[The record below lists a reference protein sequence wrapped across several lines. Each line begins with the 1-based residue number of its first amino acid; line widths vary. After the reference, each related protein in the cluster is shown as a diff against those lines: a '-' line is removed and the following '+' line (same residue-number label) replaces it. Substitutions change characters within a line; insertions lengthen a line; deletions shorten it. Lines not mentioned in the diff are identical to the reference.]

1 MDSRLGRALF
11 IAVLVG
17 GALLS
22 ACVQP
27 RGPAARPV
35 VRPDTSRAQR
45 HFALGEFQEAIA
57 AYAEIAEQYPGG
69 GSVLSEYGEMIEKI
83 KARAD
88 RSFDSGDYDGA
99 EKAYR
104 ILAENFFLFA
114 TVEGTLSFGPPLLS
128 RRILECQAALSERRA
143 RQSLAAGDYSRT
155 LDSFRSL
162 PPDVLQESRVSAGLG
177 RMMEELKRSADRALA
192 RKDFRAAGK
201 AYAALR
207 DGLPLS
213 DQAGLS
219 LGFSK
224 SVAEEGIKTCRAQLT
239 KDGLDRYRKGQLKE
253 AISVWQSLLEFDPNN
268 TEIRKAVDTASEQL
282 KKLKRE

>member
-1 MDSRLGRALF
+1 MDSRLLRILF
-11 IAVLVG
+11 ISVLIG
-17 GALLS
+17 GAVLS
-22 ACVQP
+22 ACLQP
-27 RGPAARPV
+27 KGPGARPV

-45 HFALGEFQEAIA
+45 YFAIGEFQEAIA
-57 AYAEIAEQYPGG
+57 SFAETVEQYPDD
-69 GSVLSEYGEMIEKI
+69 GSVLSEYREMIEKI
-83 KARAD
+83 KAGAD

-99 EKAYR
+99 ESVYR
-104 ILAENFFLFA
+104 ILAENFSLFA
-114 TVEGTLSFGPPLLS
+114 ALEGTLSFGPPLLS
-128 RRILECQAALSERRA
+128 RRILECQASLSERRA
-143 RQSLAAGDYSRT
+143 RKSLAARDYPRT

-213 DQAGLS
+213 DQAGLA
-219 LGFSK
+219 LGFLK
-224 SVAEEGIKTCRAQLT
+224 SIVEKGLETCRAQLT

-253 AISVWQSLLEFDPNN
+253 AISVWQGLLEFDPDNA
-268 TEIRKAVDTASEQL
+268 EIRKAVDTASEQL
-282 KKLKRE
+282 KKLRKE